1 MTRDLIGAVA
11 EDNSVSPG
19 VLGFVVVALLG
30 VATWLLVRSMRRQ
43 LKKIDIPEGGTP
55 TRPGGSPEAD
65 AVDETDETDETDDTD
80 DTDET
85 DETDETEGPGRP
97 QRS

>member
-1 MTRDLIGAVA
+1 MTGDLLRAVPA
-11 EDNSVSPG
+11 DNTVSPG

-55 TRPGGSPEAD
+55 TRP
-65 AVDETDETDETDDTD
+65 DDD
-80 DTDET
+80 DGVQQG
-85 DETDETEGPGRP
+85 TEEEHPR
-97 QRS
+97 Q

>member
-1 MTRDLIGAVA
+1 MTLDVLRAVPA
-11 EDNSVSPG
+11 DNTVSPG

-55 TRPGGSPEAD
+55 TRPG
-65 AVDETDETDETDDTD
+65 DDG
-80 DTDET
+80 E
-85 DETDETEGPGRP
+85 EQERQQEHPR
-97 QRS
+97 Q

>member
-1 MTRDLIGAVA
+1 MTVDLLRAVPA
-11 EDNSVSPG
+11 DNTVSPG

-55 TRPGGSPEAD
+55 TRP
-65 AVDETDETDETDDTD
+65 DDD
-80 DTDET
+80 DGVQQG
-85 DETDETEGPGRP
+85 TEEEHPR
-97 QRS
+97 Q

>member
-1 MTRDLIGAVA
+1 MTGDLLRAVPA
-11 EDNSVSPG
+11 DNTVSPG

-55 TRPGGSPEAD
+55 TRP
-65 AVDETDETDETDDTD
+65 DDD
-80 DTDET
+80 D
-85 DETDETEGPGRP
+85 GVQPGREEEHP
-97 QRS
+97 RQ

>member
-1 MTRDLIGAVA
+1 MSLVQSTGALLRAVPA
-11 EDNSVSPG
+11 DNTVSPG

-55 TRPGGSPEAD
+55 TRPGEPGA
-65 AVDETDETDETDDTD
+65 TDESGE
-80 DTDET
+80 
-85 DETDETEGPGRP
+85 PRGRE
-97 QRS
+97 

>member
-1 MTRDLIGAVA
+1 MTTALLQAVPA
-11 EDNSVSPG
+11 DNTVSPG

-55 TRPGGSPEAD
+55 TRPDDD
-65 AVDETDETDETDDTD
+65 AEQEQPQE
-80 DTDET
+80 
-85 DETDETEGPGRP
+85 PPRP
-97 QRS
+97 

>member
-1 MTRDLIGAVA
+1 MTGDLLRAVPA
-11 EDNSVSPG
+11 DNTVSPG

-55 TRPGGSPEAD
+55 TRPAD
-65 AVDETDETDETDDTD
+65 DD
-80 DTDET
+80 
-85 DETDETEGPGRP
+85 GVQQGREQDRP
-97 QRS
+97 RQ

>member
-1 MTRDLIGAVA
+1 MTSALLTAVPA
-11 EDNSVSPG
+11 DNTVSPG

-55 TRPGGSPEAD
+55 TRP
-65 AVDETDETDETDDTD
+65 DDD
-80 DTDET
+80 GAQQD
-85 DETDETEGPGRP
+85 PR
-97 QRS
+97 Q

>member
-1 MTRDLIGAVA
+1 MSGPVAAAVLRA
-11 EDNSVSPG
+11 VPADNTVSPG

-55 TRPGGSPEAD
+55 TRPAPDAD
-65 AVDETDETDETDDTD
+65 EEH
-80 DTDET
+80 
-85 DETDETEGPGRP
+85 PPR
-97 QRS
+97 Q